1 MFDPDP
7 VLVTLL
13 QATVNSG
20 ASDLHLTVGRAP
32 TARRDGTLVS
42 FENVKLLESAD
53 TERMVMS
60 LLDDN
65 QRRELQEMYQVD
77 FSFGIPG
84 LGRFRANAYH
94 QRNSLALALRVIP
107 FRVRSLEELG
117 APRSVTNLLNRP
129 YGLVLAVG
137 PTGSG
142 KSTTLAA
149 MIDRINESKPVHILT
164 IEDPVEYLHHHKVAM
179 VNQREVGT
187 DAVSFEQGL
196 RSALREDPDVVL
208 LGEMRDLESIQIA
221 LSLAETGHLVFAT
234 LHTNDASQALDRM
247 IDVFPS
253 DKRDQIQTMLAG
265 ALQGVLSQRLLPA
278 ISGGRVAAYEV
289 LMGSE
294 AVKNLIREGK
304 SRQLRNVVAT
314 GGPEG
319 MQTIEMDLARLV
331 TSGLVTMEMAQSVSA
346 YPAEIQAQVS
356 TLRAQSQ
363 AQATTAS
370 GQAATS
376 GSGVRA
382 GDENA
387 SAGSNGDGAV
397 QTNEPGRTAEPAA
410 TG

>member
-42 FENVKLLESAD
+42 FENVKSLENAD

-60 LLDDN
+60 LLDDK
-65 QRRELQEMYQVD
+65 QKRELHENYQVD
-77 FSFGIPG
+77 FSFGISG
-84 LGRFRANAYH
+84 LGRFRANAYN

-117 APRSVTNLLNRP
+117 APRSVTTLLNRP

-149 MIDRINESKPVHILT
+149 MIDRINETKPVHILT

-289 LMGSE
+289 LMGTE
-294 AVKNLIREGK
+294 AVRNLVREGK

-314 GGPEG
+314 GGPDG

-331 TSGLVTMEMAQSVSA
+331 TSGLVTMEMAQSISA
-346 YPAEIQAQVS
+346 YPGEIQAQVS
-356 TLRAQSQ
+356 TLRSQ
-363 AQATTAS
+363 AQAQATAAA

-382 GDENA
+382 GEEQA
-387 SAGSNGDGAV
+387 SGGSNGTGE
-397 QTNEPGRTAEPAA
+397 TNDAGQPAEPAPA
-410 TG
+410 G